1 MRRRACFDAS
11 EPVQGNAENSI
22 ARTIPYRSAAAQ
34 PDTYK
39 KGNKRVSACSL
50 MMTEFGNSLR
60 SVIPERPPPA
70 LAGLF
75 VFAFLAVIAT
85 FASLIL
91 VPGLVAHTLAFL
103 RLL

>member
-1 MRRRACFDAS
+1 
-11 EPVQGNAENSI
+11 
-22 ARTIPYRSAAAQ
+22 
-34 PDTYK
+34 
-39 KGNKRVSACSL
+39 
-50 MMTEFGNSLR
+50 MMTEVGNALR

-75 VFAFLAVIAT
+75 VFAFLAVIAA

-91 VPGLVAHTLAFL
+91 VPGLVAFL

>member
-1 MRRRACFDAS
+1 MHQKRSWETLKTALPAS
-11 EPVQGNAENSI
+11 SLI
-22 ARTIPYRSAAAQ
+22 ALPQRS
-34 PDTYK
+34 PTRIK

-50 MMTEFGNSLR
+50 VMTAAGNALR

-91 VPGLVAHTLAFL
+91 VPGLVAFL